1 MIVVEPRDARWW
13 VMAEDGALKQLLMN
27 IIENS
32 MKFTK
37 KGYVLISLASLSYS
51 LLSDQYKK
59 HAGVQ
64 DTTTTDTSSSNNI
77 HALITI
83 TDTECGISPSFLST
97 KMFRPL
103 SQENTLQVD
112 PDQAN
117 EEISRDIKNDDLGN
131 FNSLDSFNEND
142 NLIKDFEEKQRKILL
157 SIILKE
163 VKQKRVVVKC
173 VDGKLKEIVESNLI

>member
-1 MIVVEPRDARWW
+1 MRCSLV

-27 IIENS
+27 IIGNY

-37 KGYVLISLASLSYS
+37 ILISLASLSYS
-51 LLSDQYKK
+51 SLSNQYKK

-64 DTTTTDTSSSNNI
+64 DTTTTDTSSSSSNKI
-77 HALITI
+77 HALISI

-97 KMFRPL
+97 KMF
-103 SQENTLQVD
+103 QENSLQVD

-173 VDGKLKEIVESNLI
+173 VDGKLKEIVESNLILNPFSI